1 MKKKRLSLLS
11 MLLIVSL
18 LVTGCVG
25 GSENTDTKAVAE
37 ELPIFENEGKAAT
50 DYDVIVVGSD
60 PEGISAAISAARSG
74 MKVLLLSKDSTPG
87 GLYTLG
93 ALNFIDIPETRDG
106 KTLVGGIYEEFFNKV
121 GGSGFDIVE
130 AANVFDDMLKSED
143 NITVRYNSKFVEP
156 VMDDDTITG
165 VVVDEDGQ
173 EITYS
178 APYVIDAT
186 QDGDVAAAA
195 GAPYTFAGEDIGER
209 DREMGVTLVF
219 RLSGVDWDKMTRYL
233 TVKRAIGEF
242 FNKST
247 SMGVSGNTAWGFSDE
262 GYGYEPE
269 DEAMRL
275 RGFNMARQDNGDI
288 LVNAL
293 LIFDVD
299 VLDEESRAEGI
310 ARAKAEL
317 ENIVPYLQKNC
328 KGFKNCELA
337 GTAEDLYV
345 RESRHIDC
353 EYNLTIDD
361 LLENRDQEDRIAVS
375 SYPVDVQPTKTQTY
389 GTVVGYP
396 DQYAI
401 GYKSLVPK
409 DVEGLLIVGRA
420 AGYTSLAAGSA
431 RIVPTGM
438 ACGEAAG
445 VAVAVAKSLDK
456 TPREMVDDSASMALI
471 QDLLKDQGAKLDH
484 TQTKEDVMSH
494 WAYPGVKVLRSLGVL
509 DGGYDND
516 YALDDDV
523 TMNRYQNMVNNAVK
537 KAGFELSEKIYVNEN
552 PPARQIIGTMARACV
567 EIEGGDKLE
576 NDNDVYLKALE
587 ERGIMT
593 DEIKKY
599 FSDMEAVP
607 KASAVTMLTARFYSY
622 LLTLDGA
629 QSLKAAECI
638 DLESEDNEVVAV
650 PDWVA
655 AHQDAQSDSSD
666 TAETAENTSSTED
679 AQTDSAA

>member
-1 MKKKRLSLLS
+1 MKKKFSALVA
-11 MLLIVSL
+11 MLLIVTMLFSGCSGGDTTTTAEPESL
-18 LVTGCVG
+18 PTF
-25 GSENTDTKAVAE
+25 T
-37 ELPIFENEGKAAT
+37 NEGTADS

-60 PEGISAAISAARSG
+60 PEGIAAALSAARNG
-74 MKVLLLSKDSTPG
+74 MKTLLLSKDSTPG

-93 ALNFIDIPETRDG
+93 ALNFIDVPETRDG
-106 KTLVGGIYEEFFNKV
+106 TLLVGGIYEEFVNAV
-121 GGSGFDIVE
+121 GGSGFDIVN
-130 AANVFDDMLKSED
+130 AANVFNDMLTAED
-143 NITVRYNSKFVEP
+143 NLTVRYGAKFQEP
-156 VMDDDTITG
+156 VMNGNTITG
-165 VVVDEDGQ
+165 VTVLEEGDMLV
-173 EITYS
+173 TYN
-178 APYVIDAT
+178 APYIIDAT

-195 GAPYTFAGEDIGER
+195 GAPYTYAGEDIGER

-219 RLSGVDWDKMTRYL
+219 RVSGVNWDSMCRYL
-233 TVKRAIGEF
+233 TIKRGIGEI

-262 GYGYEPE
+262 GYAYEPS

-275 RGFNMARQDNGDI
+275 RGFNMAKQDNGDV

-299 VLDEESRAEGI
+299 PLDEASREEGI

-317 ENIVPYLQKNC
+317 ENIIPYLQDEFW
-328 KGFKNCELA
+328 GFGDCELA

-345 RESRHIDC
+345 RESRHITC

-361 LLENRDQEDRIAVS
+361 VLENRDQDDRIAVT

-396 DQYAI
+396 DQYAV
-401 GYKSLVPK
+401 GYKSLVPQ
-409 DVEGLLIVGRA
+409 DVDGLLVVGRA

-445 VAVAVAKSLDK
+445 VVVAVAKAQSA
-456 TPREMVDDSASMALI
+456 TPRDLVDDDAAIAEI
-471 QDLLKDQGAKLDH
+471 QEKLTAQGAKLDH
-484 TQTKEDVMSH
+484 TQTHEEVMDH

-509 DGGYDND
+509 DGGYDNN
-516 YALDDDV
+516 YYLDDTI

-537 KAGFELSEKIYVNEN
+537 KAGFALSEKIYVNEEI
-552 PPARQIIGTMARACV
+552 PARQIIGTMARAV
-567 EIEGGDKLE
+567 IELEGADKLAD
-576 NDNDVYLKALE
+576 DNDVYMNALK

-593 DEIKKY
+593 DELAEY
-599 FSDMEAVP
+599 FTDMEAAP
-607 KASAVTMLTARFYSY
+607 NAGAVTLLTARFYSY

-629 QSLKAAECI
+629 QSLSAAECI
-638 DLESEDNEVVAV
+638 DLTSDDNTVVSV
-650 PDWVA
+650 PEWIA
-655 AHQDAQSDSSD
+655 A
-666 TAETAENTSSTED
+666 NNN
-679 AQTDSAA
+679 

>member
-1 MKKKRLSLLS
+1 MKKKFSALVA
-11 MLLIVSL
+11 MLLIVTMLFSGCSGGDTTTAEPESL
-18 LVTGCVG
+18 PTF
-25 GSENTDTKAVAE
+25 T
-37 ELPIFENEGKAAT
+37 NEGTADS

-60 PEGISAAISAARSG
+60 PEGIAAALSAARNG
-74 MKVLLLSKDSTPG
+74 MKTLLLSKDSTPG

-93 ALNFIDIPETRDG
+93 ALNFIDVPETRDG
-106 KTLVGGIYEEFFNKV
+106 TLLVGGIYEEFVNAV
-121 GGSGFDIVE
+121 GGSGFDIVN
-130 AANVFDDMLKSED
+130 AANVFNDMLTAED
-143 NITVRYNSKFVEP
+143 NLTVRYGAKFQEP
-156 VMDDDTITG
+156 VMNGNTITG
-165 VVVDEDGQ
+165 VTVLEEGDMLV
-173 EITYS
+173 TYN
-178 APYVIDAT
+178 APYIIDAT

-195 GAPYTFAGEDIGER
+195 GAPYTYAGEDIGER

-219 RLSGVDWDKMTRYL
+219 RVSGVNWDSMCRYL
-233 TVKRAIGEF
+233 TIKRGIGEI

-262 GYGYEPE
+262 GYAYEPS

-275 RGFNMARQDNGDI
+275 RGFNMAKQDNGDV

-299 VLDEESRAEGI
+299 PLDEASREEGI

-317 ENIVPYLQKNC
+317 ENIIPYLQDEFW
-328 KGFKNCELA
+328 GFGDCELA

-345 RESRHIDC
+345 RESRHITC

-361 LLENRDQEDRIAVS
+361 VLENRDQDDRIAVT

-396 DQYAI
+396 DQYAV
-401 GYKSLVPK
+401 GYKSLVPQ
-409 DVEGLLIVGRA
+409 DVDGLLVVGRA

-445 VAVAVAKSLDK
+445 VAVAVAKAQSA
-456 TPREMVDDSASMALI
+456 TPRDLVDDDAAIAEI
-471 QDLLKDQGAKLDH
+471 QEKLTVQGAKLDH
-484 TQTKEDVMSH
+484 TQTHEDVMDH

-509 DGGYDND
+509 DGGYDNN
-516 YALDDDV
+516 YYLDDTI

-537 KAGFELSEKIYVNEN
+537 KAGFELSEKIYVNEEI
-552 PPARQIIGTMARACV
+552 PARQIIGTMARAV
-567 EIEGGDKLE
+567 IELEGADKLA
-576 NDNDVYLKALE
+576 DDYDVYMNALK

-593 DEIKKY
+593 DELAEY
-599 FSDMEAVP
+599 FTDMEAAP
-607 KASAVTMLTARFYSY
+607 NAGAVTLLTARFYSY

-629 QSLKAAECI
+629 QSLSAAECI
-638 DLESEDNEVVAV
+638 DLTSDDNTIVSV
-650 PDWVA
+650 PEWIA
-655 AHQDAQSDSSD
+655 A
-666 TAETAENTSSTED
+666 NNN
-679 AQTDSAA
+679 

>member
-1 MKKKRLSLLS
+1 MKKKFSALVA
-11 MLLIVSL
+11 MLLIVTMLFSGCSGGDTTTAEPESL
-18 LVTGCVG
+18 PTF
-25 GSENTDTKAVAE
+25 T
-37 ELPIFENEGKAAT
+37 NEGTADS

-60 PEGISAAISAARSG
+60 PEGIAAALSAARNG
-74 MKVLLLSKDSTPG
+74 MKTLLLSKDSTPG

-93 ALNFIDIPETRDG
+93 ALNFIDVPETRDG
-106 KTLVGGIYEEFFNKV
+106 TLLVGGIYEEFVNAV
-121 GGSGFDIVE
+121 GGSGFDIVN
-130 AANVFDDMLKSED
+130 AANVFNDMLTAED
-143 NITVRYNSKFVEP
+143 NLTVRYGAKFQEP
-156 VMDDDTITG
+156 VMNGNTIIG
-165 VVVDEDGQ
+165 VTVLEEGDMLV
-173 EITYS
+173 TYN
-178 APYVIDAT
+178 APYIIDAT

-195 GAPYTFAGEDIGER
+195 GAPYTYAGEDIGER

-219 RLSGVDWDKMTRYL
+219 RVSGVNWDSMCRYL
-233 TVKRAIGEF
+233 TIKRGIGEI

-262 GYGYEPE
+262 GYAYEPS

-275 RGFNMARQDNGDI
+275 RGFNMAKQDNGDV

-299 VLDEESRAEGI
+299 PLDEASREEGI

-317 ENIVPYLQKNC
+317 ENIIPYLQDEFW
-328 KGFKNCELA
+328 GFGDCELA

-345 RESRHIDC
+345 RESRHITC

-361 LLENRDQEDRIAVS
+361 VLENRDQDDRIAVT

-396 DQYAI
+396 DQYAV
-401 GYKSLVPK
+401 GYKSLVPQ
-409 DVEGLLIVGRA
+409 DVDGLLVVGRA

-445 VAVAVAKSLDK
+445 VAVAVAKAQSA
-456 TPREMVDDSASMALI
+456 TPRDLVDDDAAIAEI
-471 QDLLKDQGAKLDH
+471 QEKLTAQGAKLDH
-484 TQTKEDVMSH
+484 TQTHEDVMDH

-509 DGGYDND
+509 DGGYDNN
-516 YALDDDV
+516 YYLDDTI

-537 KAGFELSEKIYVNEN
+537 KAGFALSEKIYVNEEI
-552 PPARQIIGTMARACV
+552 PARQIIGTMARAV
-567 EIEGGDKLE
+567 IELEGADKLAD
-576 NDNDVYLKALE
+576 DNDVYMNALK

-593 DEIKKY
+593 DELAEY
-599 FSDMEAVP
+599 FTDMEAAPNAGAVP
-607 KASAVTMLTARFYSY
+607 LLTARFYSY

-629 QSLKAAECI
+629 QSLSAAECI
-638 DLESEDNEVVAV
+638 DLTSDDNTVVSV
-650 PDWVA
+650 PEWIA
-655 AHQDAQSDSSD
+655 A
-666 TAETAENTSSTED
+666 NNN
-679 AQTDSAA
+679 

>member
-1 MKKKRLSLLS
+1 MKKKFSALVAT
-11 MLLIVSL
+11 LLIVTMLFSGCSGGDTTTTAEPESL
-18 LVTGCVG
+18 PTF
-25 GSENTDTKAVAE
+25 T
-37 ELPIFENEGKAAT
+37 NEGTADS

-60 PEGISAAISAARSG
+60 PEGIAAALSAARNG
-74 MKVLLLSKDSTPG
+74 MKTLLLSKDSTPG

-93 ALNFIDIPETRDG
+93 ALNFIDVPETRDG
-106 KTLVGGIYEEFFNKV
+106 TLLVGGIYEEFVNAV
-121 GGSGFDIVE
+121 GGSGFDIVN
-130 AANVFDDMLKSED
+130 AANVFNDMLTAED
-143 NITVRYNSKFVEP
+143 NLTVRYGAKFQEP
-156 VMDDDTITG
+156 VMNGNTITG
-165 VVVDEDGQ
+165 VTVLEEGDMLV
-173 EITYS
+173 TYN
-178 APYVIDAT
+178 APYIIDAT

-195 GAPYTFAGEDIGER
+195 GAPYTYAGEDIGER

-219 RLSGVDWDKMTRYL
+219 RVSGVNWDSMCRYL
-233 TVKRAIGEF
+233 TIKRGIGEI

-262 GYGYEPE
+262 GYAYEPS

-275 RGFNMARQDNGDI
+275 RGFNMAKQDNGDV

-299 VLDEESRAEGI
+299 PLDEASREEGI

-317 ENIVPYLQKNC
+317 ENIIPYLQDEFW
-328 KGFKNCELA
+328 GFGDCELA

-345 RESRHIDC
+345 RESRHITC

-361 LLENRDQEDRIAVS
+361 VLENRDQDDRIAVT

-396 DQYAI
+396 DQYAV
-401 GYKSLVPK
+401 GYKSLVPQ
-409 DVEGLLIVGRA
+409 DVDGLLVVGRA

-445 VAVAVAKSLDK
+445 VAVAVAKAQSA
-456 TPREMVDDSASMALI
+456 TPRDLVDDDAAIAEI
-471 QDLLKDQGAKLDH
+471 QEKLTAQGAKLDH
-484 TQTKEDVMSH
+484 TQTHEEVMDH

-509 DGGYDND
+509 DGGYDNN
-516 YALDDDV
+516 YYLDDTI

-537 KAGFELSEKIYVNEN
+537 KAGFALSEKIYVNEEI
-552 PPARQIIGTMARACV
+552 PARQIIGTMARAV
-567 EIEGGDKLE
+567 IELEGADKLAD
-576 NDNDVYLKALE
+576 DNDVYMNALK

-593 DEIKKY
+593 DELAEY
-599 FSDMEAVP
+599 FTDMEAAP
-607 KASAVTMLTARFYSY
+607 NAGAVTLLTARFYSY

-629 QSLKAAECI
+629 QSLSAAECI
-638 DLESEDNEVVAV
+638 DLTSDDNTVVSV
-650 PDWVA
+650 PEWIA
-655 AHQDAQSDSSD
+655 A
-666 TAETAENTSSTED
+666 NNN
-679 AQTDSAA
+679 

>member
-1 MKKKRLSLLS
+1 MKKKFSALVA
-11 MLLIVSL
+11 MLLIVTMLFSGCSGGDTTTTAEPESL
-18 LVTGCVG
+18 PTF
-25 GSENTDTKAVAE
+25 T
-37 ELPIFENEGKAAT
+37 NEGTADS

-60 PEGISAAISAARSG
+60 PEGIAAALSAARNG
-74 MKVLLLSKDSTPG
+74 MKTLLLSKDSTPG

-93 ALNFIDIPETRDG
+93 ALNFIDVPETRDG
-106 KTLVGGIYEEFFNKV
+106 TLLVGGIYEEFVNAV
-121 GGSGFDIVE
+121 GGSGFDIVN
-130 AANVFDDMLKSED
+130 AANVFNDMLTAED
-143 NITVRYNSKFVEP
+143 NLTVRYGAKFQEP
-156 VMDDDTITG
+156 VMNGNTITG
-165 VVVDEDGQ
+165 VTVLEEGDMLV
-173 EITYS
+173 TYN
-178 APYVIDAT
+178 APYIIDAT

-195 GAPYTFAGEDIGER
+195 GAPYTYAGEDIGER

-219 RLSGVDWDKMTRYL
+219 RVSGVNWDSMCRYL
-233 TVKRAIGEF
+233 TIKRGIGEI

-262 GYGYEPE
+262 GYAYEPS

-275 RGFNMARQDNGDI
+275 RGFNMAKQNNGDV

-299 VLDEESRAEGI
+299 PLDEASREEGI

-317 ENIVPYLQKNC
+317 ENIIPYLQDEFW
-328 KGFKNCELA
+328 GFGDCELA

-345 RESRHIDC
+345 RESRHITC

-361 LLENRDQEDRIAVS
+361 VLENRDQDDRIAVT

-396 DQYAI
+396 DQYAV
-401 GYKSLVPK
+401 GYKSLVPQ
-409 DVEGLLIVGRA
+409 DVDGLLVVGRA

-445 VAVAVAKSLDK
+445 VAVAVAKAQSA
-456 TPREMVDDSASMALI
+456 TPRDLVDDDAAIAEI
-471 QDLLKDQGAKLDH
+471 QEKLTAQGAKLDH
-484 TQTKEDVMSH
+484 TQTHEEVMDH

-509 DGGYDND
+509 NGGYDNN
-516 YALDDDV
+516 YYLDDTI

-537 KAGFELSEKIYVNEN
+537 KAGFALSEKIYVNEEI
-552 PPARQIIGTMARACV
+552 PARQIIGTMARAV
-567 EIEGGDKLE
+567 IELEGADKLAD
-576 NDNDVYLKALE
+576 DNDVYMNALK

-593 DEIKKY
+593 DELAEY
-599 FSDMEAVP
+599 FTDMEAAP
-607 KASAVTMLTARFYSY
+607 NAGAVTLLTARFYSY

-629 QSLKAAECI
+629 QSLSAAECI
-638 DLESEDNEVVAV
+638 DLTSDDNTVVSV
-650 PDWVA
+650 PEWIA
-655 AHQDAQSDSSD
+655 A
-666 TAETAENTSSTED
+666 NNN
-679 AQTDSAA
+679 

>member
-1 MKKKRLSLLS
+1 MKKKFSALVA
-11 MLLIVSL
+11 MLLIVTMLFSGCSGGDTTTAEPESL
-18 LVTGCVG
+18 PTF
-25 GSENTDTKAVAE
+25 T
-37 ELPIFENEGKAAT
+37 NEGTADS

-60 PEGISAAISAARSG
+60 PEGIAAALSAARNG
-74 MKVLLLSKDSTPG
+74 MKTLLLSKDSTPG

-93 ALNFIDIPETRDG
+93 ALNFIDVPETRDG
-106 KTLVGGIYEEFFNKV
+106 TLLVGGIYEEFVNAV
-121 GGSGFDIVE
+121 GGSGFDIVN
-130 AANVFDDMLKSED
+130 AANVFSDMLTAED
-143 NITVRYNSKFVEP
+143 NLTVRYGAKFQEP
-156 VMDDDTITG
+156 VMNGNTITG
-165 VVVDEDGQ
+165 VTVLEEGDMLV
-173 EITYS
+173 TYN
-178 APYVIDAT
+178 APYIIDAT

-195 GAPYTFAGEDIGER
+195 GAPYTYAGEDIGER

-219 RLSGVDWDKMTRYL
+219 RVSGVNWDSMCRYL
-233 TVKRAIGEF
+233 TIKRGIGEI

-262 GYGYEPE
+262 GYAYEPS

-275 RGFNMARQDNGDI
+275 RGFNMAKQDNGDV

-299 VLDEESRAEGI
+299 PLDEASREEGI

-317 ENIVPYLQKNC
+317 ENIIPYLQDEFW
-328 KGFKNCELA
+328 GFGDCELA

-345 RESRHIDC
+345 RESRHITC

-361 LLENRDQEDRIAVS
+361 VLENRDQDDRIAVT

-396 DQYAI
+396 DQYAV
-401 GYKSLVPK
+401 GYKSLVPQ
-409 DVEGLLIVGRA
+409 DVDGLLVVGRA

-445 VAVAVAKSLDK
+445 VAVAVAKAQSA
-456 TPREMVDDSASMALI
+456 TPRDLVDDDAAIAEI
-471 QDLLKDQGAKLDH
+471 QEKLTAQGAKLDH
-484 TQTKEDVMSH
+484 TQTHEEVMDH

-509 DGGYDND
+509 DGGYDNN
-516 YALDDDV
+516 YYLDDTI

-537 KAGFELSEKIYVNEN
+537 KAGFALSEKIYVNEEV
-552 PPARQIIGTMARACV
+552 PARQIIGTMARAV
-567 EIEGGDKLE
+567 IELEGADKLAD
-576 NDNDVYLKALE
+576 DNDVYMNALK

-593 DEIKKY
+593 DELAEY
-599 FSDMEAVP
+599 FTDMEAAP
-607 KASAVTMLTARFYSY
+607 NAGAVTLLTARFYSY

-629 QSLKAAECI
+629 QSLSAAECI
-638 DLESEDNEVVAV
+638 DLTSDDNTVVSV
-650 PDWVA
+650 PEWIA
-655 AHQDAQSDSSD
+655 A
-666 TAETAENTSSTED
+666 NNN
-679 AQTDSAA
+679 

>member
-1 MKKKRLSLLS
+1 MKKKFSALVA
-11 MLLIVSL
+11 MLLIVTMLFSGCSGGDTTTTAEPESL
-18 LVTGCVG
+18 PTF
-25 GSENTDTKAVAE
+25 T
-37 ELPIFENEGKAAT
+37 NEGTADS

-60 PEGISAAISAARSG
+60 PEGIAAALSAARNG
-74 MKVLLLSKDSTPG
+74 MKTLLLSKDSTPG

-93 ALNFIDIPETRDG
+93 ALNFIDVPETRDG
-106 KTLVGGIYEEFFNKV
+106 TLLVGGIYEEFVNAV
-121 GGSGFDIVE
+121 GGSGFDIVN
-130 AANVFDDMLKSED
+130 AANVFNDMLTAED
-143 NITVRYNSKFVEP
+143 NLTVRYGAKFQEP
-156 VMDDDTITG
+156 VMNGNTITG
-165 VVVDEDGQ
+165 VTVLEEGDMLV
-173 EITYS
+173 TYN
-178 APYVIDAT
+178 APYIIDAT

-195 GAPYTFAGEDIGER
+195 GAPYTYAGEDIGER

-219 RLSGVDWDKMTRYL
+219 RVSGVNWDSMCRYL
-233 TVKRAIGEF
+233 TIKRGIGEI

-262 GYGYEPE
+262 GYAYEPS

-275 RGFNMARQDNGDI
+275 RGFNMAKQDNGDV

-299 VLDEESRAEGI
+299 PLDEASREEGI

-317 ENIVPYLQKNC
+317 ENIIPYLQDEFW
-328 KGFKNCELA
+328 GFGDCELA

-345 RESRHIDC
+345 RESRHITC

-361 LLENRDQEDRIAVS
+361 VLENRDQDDRIAVT

-396 DQYAI
+396 DQYVV
-401 GYKSLVPK
+401 GYKSLVPQ
-409 DVEGLLIVGRA
+409 DVDGLLVVGRA

-445 VAVAVAKSLDK
+445 VAVAVAKAQSA
-456 TPREMVDDSASMALI
+456 TPRDLVDDDVAIAEI
-471 QDLLKDQGAKLDH
+471 QEKLTAQGAKLDH
-484 TQTKEDVMSH
+484 TQTHEEVMDH

-509 DGGYDND
+509 DGGYDNN
-516 YALDDDV
+516 YYLDDTI

-537 KAGFELSEKIYVNEN
+537 KAGFELSEKIYVNEEI
-552 PPARQIIGTMARACV
+552 PARQIIGTMARAV
-567 EIEGGDKLE
+567 IELEGADKLAD
-576 NDNDVYLKALE
+576 DNDVYMNALK

-593 DEIKKY
+593 DELAEY
-599 FSDMEAVP
+599 FTDMEAAP
-607 KASAVTMLTARFYSY
+607 NAGAVTLLTARFYSY

-629 QSLKAAECI
+629 QSLSAAECI
-638 DLESEDNEVVAV
+638 DLTSDDNTVVSV
-650 PDWVA
+650 PEWIA
-655 AHQDAQSDSSD
+655 A
-666 TAETAENTSSTED
+666 NNN
-679 AQTDSAA
+679 

>member
-1 MKKKRLSLLS
+1 MKKKFSALVA
-11 MLLIVSL
+11 MLLIVTMLFSGCSGGDTTTAEPESL
-18 LVTGCVG
+18 PTF
-25 GSENTDTKAVAE
+25 T
-37 ELPIFENEGKAAT
+37 NEGTADS

-60 PEGISAAISAARSG
+60 PEGIAAALSAARNG
-74 MKVLLLSKDSTPG
+74 MKTLLLSKDSTPG

-93 ALNFIDIPETRDG
+93 ALNFIDVPETRDG
-106 KTLVGGIYEEFFNKV
+106 TLLVGGIYEKFVNAV
-121 GGSGFDIVE
+121 GGSGFDIVN
-130 AANVFDDMLKSED
+130 AANVFNDMLTAED
-143 NITVRYNSKFVEP
+143 NLTVRYGAKFQEP
-156 VMDDDTITG
+156 VMNGNTITG
-165 VVVDEDGQ
+165 VTVLEEGDMLV
-173 EITYS
+173 TYN
-178 APYVIDAT
+178 APYIIDAT

-195 GAPYTFAGEDIGER
+195 GAPYTYAGEDIGER

-219 RLSGVDWDKMTRYL
+219 RVSGVNWDSMCRYL
-233 TVKRAIGEF
+233 TIKRGIGEI

-262 GYGYEPE
+262 GYAYEPS

-275 RGFNMARQDNGDI
+275 RGFNMAKQDNGDV

-299 VLDEESRAEGI
+299 PLDEASREEGI

-317 ENIVPYLQKNC
+317 ENIIPYLQDEFW
-328 KGFKNCELA
+328 GFGDCELA

-345 RESRHIDC
+345 RESRHITC

-361 LLENRDQEDRIAVS
+361 VLENRDQDDRIAVT

-396 DQYAI
+396 DQYAV
-401 GYKSLVPK
+401 GYKSLVPQ
-409 DVEGLLIVGRA
+409 DVDGLLVVGRA

-445 VAVAVAKSLDK
+445 VAVAVAKAQSA
-456 TPREMVDDSASMALI
+456 TPRDLVDDDAAIAEI
-471 QDLLKDQGAKLDH
+471 QEKLTAQGAKLDH
-484 TQTKEDVMSH
+484 TQTHEEVMDH

-509 DGGYDND
+509 DGGYDNN
-516 YALDDDV
+516 YYLDDTI

-537 KAGFELSEKIYVNEN
+537 KAGFALSEKIYVNEEI
-552 PPARQIIGTMARACV
+552 PARQIIGTMARAV
-567 EIEGGDKLE
+567 IELEGADKLAD
-576 NDNDVYLKALE
+576 DNDVYMDALK

-593 DEIKKY
+593 DELAEY
-599 FSDMEAVP
+599 FTDMEAAP
-607 KASAVTMLTARFYSY
+607 NAGAVTLLTARFYSY

-629 QSLKAAECI
+629 QSLSAAECI
-638 DLESEDNEVVAV
+638 DLTSDDNTVVSV
-650 PDWVA
+650 PEWIA
-655 AHQDAQSDSSD
+655 A
-666 TAETAENTSSTED
+666 NNN
-679 AQTDSAA
+679 

>member
-1 MKKKRLSLLS
+1 MKKKFSALVA
-11 MLLIVSL
+11 MLLIVTMLFSGCSGGDTTTTAEPESL
-18 LVTGCVG
+18 PTF
-25 GSENTDTKAVAE
+25 T
-37 ELPIFENEGKAAT
+37 NEGTADS

-60 PEGISAAISAARSG
+60 PEGIAAALSAARNG
-74 MKVLLLSKDSTPG
+74 MKTLLLSKDSTPG

-93 ALNFIDIPETRDG
+93 ALNFIDVPETRDG
-106 KTLVGGIYEEFFNKV
+106 TLLVGGIYEEFVNAV
-121 GGSGFDIVE
+121 GGSGFDIVN
-130 AANVFDDMLKSED
+130 AANVFNDMLTAED
-143 NITVRYNSKFVEP
+143 NLTVRYGAKFQEP
-156 VMDDDTITG
+156 VMNGNTITG
-165 VVVDEDGQ
+165 VTVLEEGDMLV
-173 EITYS
+173 TYN
-178 APYVIDAT
+178 APYIIDAT

-195 GAPYTFAGEDIGER
+195 GAPYTYAGEDIGER

-219 RLSGVDWDKMTRYL
+219 RVSGVNWDSMCRYL
-233 TVKRAIGEF
+233 TIKRGIGEI

-262 GYGYEPE
+262 GYAYEPS

-275 RGFNMARQDNGDI
+275 RGFNMAKQDNGDV

-299 VLDEESRAEGI
+299 PLDEASREEGI

-317 ENIVPYLQKNC
+317 ENIIPYLQDEFW
-328 KGFKNCELA
+328 GFGDCELA

-345 RESRHIDC
+345 RESRHITC

-361 LLENRDQEDRIAVS
+361 VLENRDQDDRIAVT

-396 DQYAI
+396 DQYAV
-401 GYKSLVPK
+401 GYKSLVPQ
-409 DVEGLLIVGRA
+409 DVDGLLVVGRA

-445 VAVAVAKSLDK
+445 VAVAVAKAQSA
-456 TPREMVDDSASMALI
+456 TPRDLVDDDAAIAEI
-471 QDLLKDQGAKLDH
+471 QEKLTAQGAKLGH
-484 TQTKEDVMSH
+484 TQTHEDVMDH

-509 DGGYDND
+509 DGGYDNN
-516 YALDDDV
+516 YYLDDTI

-537 KAGFELSEKIYVNEN
+537 KAGFALSEKIYVNEEI
-552 PPARQIIGTMARACV
+552 PARQIIGTMARAV
-567 EIEGGDKLE
+567 IELEGADKLAD
-576 NDNDVYLKALE
+576 DNDVYMNALK

-593 DEIKKY
+593 DELAEY
-599 FSDMEAVP
+599 FTDMEAAP
-607 KASAVTMLTARFYSY
+607 NAGAVTLLTARFYSY

-629 QSLKAAECI
+629 QSLSAAECI
-638 DLESEDNEVVAV
+638 DLTSDDNTVVSV
-650 PDWVA
+650 PEWIA
-655 AHQDAQSDSSD
+655 A
-666 TAETAENTSSTED
+666 NNN
-679 AQTDSAA
+679 

>member
-1 MKKKRLSLLS
+1 MKKKFSALVA
-11 MLLIVSL
+11 MLLIVTMLFSGCSGGDTTTTAEPESL
-18 LVTGCVG
+18 PTF
-25 GSENTDTKAVAE
+25 T
-37 ELPIFENEGKAAT
+37 NEGTADS

-60 PEGISAAISAARSG
+60 PEGIAAALSAARNG
-74 MKVLLLSKDSTPG
+74 MKTLLLSKDSTPG

-93 ALNFIDIPETRDG
+93 ALNFIDVPETRDG
-106 KTLVGGIYEEFFNKV
+106 TLLVGGIYEEFVNAV
-121 GGSGFDIVE
+121 GGSGFDIVN
-130 AANVFDDMLKSED
+130 AANVFNDMLTAED
-143 NITVRYNSKFVEP
+143 NLTVRYGAKFQEP
-156 VMDDDTITG
+156 VMNGNTITG
-165 VVVDEDGQ
+165 VTVLEEGDMLV
-173 EITYS
+173 TYN
-178 APYVIDAT
+178 APYIIDAT

-195 GAPYTFAGEDIGER
+195 GAPYTYAGEDIGER

-219 RLSGVDWDKMTRYL
+219 RVSGVNWDSMCRYL
-233 TVKRAIGEF
+233 TIKRGIGEI

-262 GYGYEPE
+262 GYAYEPS

-275 RGFNMARQDNGDI
+275 RGFNMAKQDNGDV

-299 VLDEESRAEGI
+299 PLDEASREEGI

-317 ENIVPYLQKNC
+317 ENIIPYLQDEFW
-328 KGFKNCELA
+328 GFGDCELA

-345 RESRHIDC
+345 RESRHITC

-361 LLENRDQEDRIAVS
+361 VLENRDQDDRIAVT

-396 DQYAI
+396 DQYAV
-401 GYKSLVPK
+401 GYKSLVPQ
-409 DVEGLLIVGRA
+409 DVDGLLVVGRA

-445 VAVAVAKSLDK
+445 VAVAVAKAQSA
-456 TPREMVDDSASMALI
+456 TPRDLVDDDAAIAEI
-471 QDLLKDQGAKLDH
+471 QEKLTAQGAKLDH
-484 TQTKEDVMSH
+484 TQTHEEVMDH

-509 DGGYDND
+509 DGGYDNN
-516 YALDDDV
+516 YYLDDTI

-537 KAGFELSEKIYVNEN
+537 KAGFELSEKIYVNEEI
-552 PPARQIIGTMARACV
+552 PARQIIGTMARAV
-567 EIEGGDKLE
+567 IELEGADKLAD
-576 NDNDVYLKALE
+576 DNDVYMNALK

-593 DEIKKY
+593 DELAEY
-599 FSDMEAVP
+599 FTDMEAAP
-607 KASAVTMLTARFYSY
+607 NAGAVTLLTARFYSY

-629 QSLKAAECI
+629 QSLSAAECI
-638 DLESEDNEVVAV
+638 DLASDDNTVVSV
-650 PDWVA
+650 PEWIA
-655 AHQDAQSDSSD
+655 A
-666 TAETAENTSSTED
+666 NNN
-679 AQTDSAA
+679 

>member
-1 MKKKRLSLLS
+1 MKKKFSALVA
-11 MLLIVSL
+11 MLLIVTMLFSGCSGGDTTTAEPESL
-18 LVTGCVG
+18 PTF
-25 GSENTDTKAVAE
+25 T
-37 ELPIFENEGKAAT
+37 NEGTADS

-60 PEGISAAISAARSG
+60 PEGIAAALSAARNG
-74 MKVLLLSKDSTPG
+74 MKTLLLSKDSTPG

-93 ALNFIDIPETRDG
+93 ALNFIDVPETRDG
-106 KTLVGGIYEEFFNKV
+106 TLLVGGIYEEFVNAV
-121 GGSGFDIVE
+121 GGSGFDIVN
-130 AANVFDDMLKSED
+130 AANVFNDMLTAED
-143 NITVRYNSKFVEP
+143 NLTVRYGAKFQEP
-156 VMDDDTITG
+156 VMNGNTITG
-165 VVVDEDGQ
+165 VTVLEEGDMLV
-173 EITYS
+173 TYN
-178 APYVIDAT
+178 APYIIDAT

-195 GAPYTFAGEDIGER
+195 GAPYTYAGEDIGER

-219 RLSGVDWDKMTRYL
+219 RVSGVNWDSMCRYL
-233 TVKRAIGEF
+233 TIKRGIGEI

-262 GYGYEPE
+262 GYAYEPS

-275 RGFNMARQDNGDI
+275 RGFNMAKQDNGDV

-299 VLDEESRAEGI
+299 PLDEASREEGI

-317 ENIVPYLQKNC
+317 ENIIPYLQDEFW
-328 KGFKNCELA
+328 GFGDCELA

-345 RESRHIDC
+345 RESRHITC

-361 LLENRDQEDRIAVS
+361 VLENRDQDDRIAVT

-396 DQYAI
+396 DQYAV
-401 GYKSLVPK
+401 GYKSLVPQ
-409 DVEGLLIVGRA
+409 DVDGLLVVGRA

-445 VAVAVAKSLDK
+445 VAVAVAKAQSA
-456 TPREMVDDSASMALI
+456 TPRDLVDDDVAIAEI
-471 QDLLKDQGAKLDH
+471 QEKLTAQGAKLDH
-484 TQTKEDVMSH
+484 TQTHEEVMDH

-509 DGGYDND
+509 DGGYDNN
-516 YALDDDV
+516 YYLDDTI

-537 KAGFELSEKIYVNEN
+537 KAGFALSEKIYVNEEV
-552 PPARQIIGTMARACV
+552 PARQIIGTMARAV
-567 EIEGGDKLE
+567 IELEGADKLAD
-576 NDNDVYLKALE
+576 DNDVYMNALK

-593 DEIKKY
+593 DELAEY
-599 FSDMEAVP
+599 FTDMEAAP
-607 KASAVTMLTARFYSY
+607 NAGAVTLVTARFYSY

-629 QSLKAAECI
+629 QSLSAAECI
-638 DLESEDNEVVAV
+638 DLTSDDNTVVSV
-650 PDWVA
+650 PEWIA
-655 AHQDAQSDSSD
+655 A
-666 TAETAENTSSTED
+666 NNN
-679 AQTDSAA
+679 

>member
-1 MKKKRLSLLS
+1 MKKKFSALVA
-11 MLLIVSL
+11 MLLIVTMLFSGCSGGDTTTAEPESL
-18 LVTGCVG
+18 PTF
-25 GSENTDTKAVAE
+25 T
-37 ELPIFENEGKAAT
+37 NEGTADS

-60 PEGISAAISAARSG
+60 PEGIAAALSAARNG
-74 MKVLLLSKDSTPG
+74 MKTLLLSKDSTPG

-93 ALNFIDIPETRDG
+93 ALNFIDVPETRDG
-106 KTLVGGIYEEFFNKV
+106 TLLVGGIYEEFVNAV
-121 GGSGFDIVE
+121 GGSGFDIVN
-130 AANVFDDMLKSED
+130 AANVFNDMLTAED
-143 NITVRYNSKFVEP
+143 NLTVRYGAKFQEP
-156 VMDDDTITG
+156 VMNGNTITG
-165 VVVDEDGQ
+165 VTVLEEGDMLV
-173 EITYS
+173 TYN
-178 APYVIDAT
+178 APYIIDAT

-195 GAPYTFAGEDIGER
+195 GAPYTYAGEDIGER

-219 RLSGVDWDKMTRYL
+219 RVSGVNWDSMCRYL
-233 TVKRAIGEF
+233 TIKRGIGEI

-262 GYGYEPE
+262 GYAYEPS

-275 RGFNMARQDNGDI
+275 RGFNMAKQDNGDV

-299 VLDEESRAEGI
+299 PLDEASREEGI

-317 ENIVPYLQKNC
+317 ENIIPYLQDEFW
-328 KGFKNCELA
+328 GFGDCELA

-345 RESRHIDC
+345 RESRHITC

-361 LLENRDQEDRIAVS
+361 VLENRDQDDRIAVT

-396 DQYAI
+396 DQYAV
-401 GYKSLVPK
+401 GYKSLVPQ
-409 DVEGLLIVGRA
+409 DVDGLLVVGRA

-445 VAVAVAKSLDK
+445 VAVAVAKAQSA
-456 TPREMVDDSASMALI
+456 TPRDLGDDDAAIAEI
-471 QDLLKDQGAKLDH
+471 QEKLTAQGAKLDH
-484 TQTKEDVMSH
+484 TQTHEEVMDH

-509 DGGYDND
+509 DGGYDNN
-516 YALDDDV
+516 YYLDDTI

-537 KAGFELSEKIYVNEN
+537 KAGFALSEKIYVNEEI
-552 PPARQIIGTMARACV
+552 PARQIIGTMARAV
-567 EIEGGDKLE
+567 IELEGADKLAD
-576 NDNDVYLKALE
+576 DNDVYMNALK

-593 DEIKKY
+593 DELAEY
-599 FSDMEAVP
+599 FTDMEAAP
-607 KASAVTMLTARFYSY
+607 NAGAVTLLTARFYSY

-629 QSLKAAECI
+629 QSLSAAECI
-638 DLESEDNEVVAV
+638 DLTSDDNTVVSV
-650 PDWVA
+650 PEWIA
-655 AHQDAQSDSSD
+655 A
-666 TAETAENTSSTED
+666 NNN
-679 AQTDSAA
+679 

>member
-1 MKKKRLSLLS
+1 MKKKFSALVA
-11 MLLIVSL
+11 MLLIVTMLFSGCSGGDTTTAEPESL
-18 LVTGCVG
+18 PTF
-25 GSENTDTKAVAE
+25 T
-37 ELPIFENEGKAAT
+37 NEGTADS

-60 PEGISAAISAARSG
+60 PEGIAAALSAARNG
-74 MKVLLLSKDSTPG
+74 MKTLLLSKDSTPG

-93 ALNFIDIPETRDG
+93 ALNFIDVPETRDS
-106 KTLVGGIYEEFFNKV
+106 TLLVGGIYEEFVNAV
-121 GGSGFDIVE
+121 GGSGFDIVN
-130 AANVFDDMLKSED
+130 AANVFNDMLTAED
-143 NITVRYNSKFVEP
+143 NLTVRYGAKFQEP
-156 VMDDDTITG
+156 VMNGNTITG
-165 VVVDEDGQ
+165 VTVLEEGDMLV
-173 EITYS
+173 TYN
-178 APYVIDAT
+178 APYIIDAT

-195 GAPYTFAGEDIGER
+195 GAPYTYAGEDIGER

-219 RLSGVDWDKMTRYL
+219 RVSGVNWDSMCRYL
-233 TVKRAIGEF
+233 TIKRGIGEI

-262 GYGYEPE
+262 GYAYEPS

-275 RGFNMARQDNGDI
+275 RGFNMAKQDNGDV

-299 VLDEESRAEGI
+299 PLDEASREEGI

-317 ENIVPYLQKNC
+317 ENIIPYLQDEFW
-328 KGFKNCELA
+328 GFGDCELA

-345 RESRHIDC
+345 RESRHITC

-361 LLENRDQEDRIAVS
+361 VLENRDQDDRIAVT

-396 DQYAI
+396 DQYAV
-401 GYKSLVPK
+401 GYKSLVPQ
-409 DVEGLLIVGRA
+409 DVDGLLVVGRA

-445 VAVAVAKSLDK
+445 VAVAVAKAQSA
-456 TPREMVDDSASMALI
+456 TPRDLVDDDVAIAEI
-471 QDLLKDQGAKLDH
+471 QEKLTAQGAKLDH
-484 TQTKEDVMSH
+484 TQTHEEVMDH

-509 DGGYDND
+509 DGGYDNN
-516 YALDDDV
+516 YYLDDTI

-537 KAGFELSEKIYVNEN
+537 KAGFALSEKIYVNEEV
-552 PPARQIIGTMARACV
+552 PARQIIGTMARAV
-567 EIEGGDKLE
+567 IELEGADKLAD
-576 NDNDVYLKALE
+576 DNDVYMNALK

-593 DEIKKY
+593 DELAEY
-599 FSDMEAVP
+599 FTDMEAAP
-607 KASAVTMLTARFYSY
+607 NAGAVTLLTARFYSY

-629 QSLKAAECI
+629 QSLSAAECI
-638 DLESEDNEVVAV
+638 DLTSDDNTVVSV
-650 PDWVA
+650 PEWIA
-655 AHQDAQSDSSD
+655 A
-666 TAETAENTSSTED
+666 NNN
-679 AQTDSAA
+679 

>member
-1 MKKKRLSLLS
+1 MKKKFSALVA
-11 MLLIVSL
+11 MLLIVTMLFSGCSGGDTTTTAEPESL
-18 LVTGCVG
+18 PTF
-25 GSENTDTKAVAE
+25 T
-37 ELPIFENEGKAAT
+37 NEGTADS

-60 PEGISAAISAARSG
+60 PEGIAAALSAARNG
-74 MKVLLLSKDSTPG
+74 MKTLLLSKDSTPG

-93 ALNFIDIPETRDG
+93 ALNFIDVPETRDG
-106 KTLVGGIYEEFFNKV
+106 TLLVGGIYEEFVNAV
-121 GGSGFDIVE
+121 GGSGFDIVN
-130 AANVFDDMLKSED
+130 AANVFNDMLTAED
-143 NITVRYNSKFVEP
+143 NLTVRYGAKFQEP
-156 VMDDDTITG
+156 VMNGNTITG
-165 VVVDEDGQ
+165 VTVLEEGDMLV
-173 EITYS
+173 TYN
-178 APYVIDAT
+178 APYIIDAT

-195 GAPYTFAGEDIGER
+195 GAPYTYAGEDIGER

-219 RLSGVDWDKMTRYL
+219 RVSGVNWDSMCRYL
-233 TVKRAIGEF
+233 TIKRGIGEI

-262 GYGYEPE
+262 GYAYEPS

-275 RGFNMARQDNGDI
+275 RGFNMAKQDNGDV

-299 VLDEESRAEGI
+299 PLDEASREEGI

-317 ENIVPYLQKNC
+317 ENIIPYLQDEFW
-328 KGFKNCELA
+328 GFGDCELA

-345 RESRHIDC
+345 RESRHITC

-361 LLENRDQEDRIAVS
+361 VLENRDQDDRIAVT

-396 DQYAI
+396 DQYAV
-401 GYKSLVPK
+401 GYKSLVPQ
-409 DVEGLLIVGRA
+409 DVDGLLVVGRA

-445 VAVAVAKSLDK
+445 VAVAVAKAQSA
-456 TPREMVDDSASMALI
+456 TPRDLVDDDAAIAEI
-471 QDLLKDQGAKLDH
+471 QEKLTAQGAKLDH
-484 TQTKEDVMSH
+484 TQTHEEVMDH

-509 DGGYDND
+509 DGGYDNN
-516 YALDDDV
+516 YYLDDTI

-537 KAGFELSEKIYVNEN
+537 KAGFELSEKIYVNEEV
-552 PPARQIIGTMARACV
+552 PARQIIGTMARAV
-567 EIEGGDKLE
+567 IELEGADKLAD
-576 NDNDVYLKALE
+576 DNDVYMNALK

-593 DEIKKY
+593 DEIAEY
-599 FSDMEAVP
+599 FTDMEAAP
-607 KASAVTMLTARFYSY
+607 NAGAVTLLTARFYSY

-629 QSLKAAECI
+629 QSLSAAECI
-638 DLESEDNEVVAV
+638 DLTSDDNTVVSV
-650 PDWVA
+650 PEWIA
-655 AHQDAQSDSSD
+655 A
-666 TAETAENTSSTED
+666 NNN
-679 AQTDSAA
+679 

>member
-1 MKKKRLSLLS
+1 MKKKFSALVA
-11 MLLIVSL
+11 MLLIVTMLFSGCSGGDTTTAEPESL
-18 LVTGCVG
+18 PTF
-25 GSENTDTKAVAE
+25 T
-37 ELPIFENEGKAAT
+37 NEGTADS

-60 PEGISAAISAARSG
+60 PEGIAAALSAARNG
-74 MKVLLLSKDSTPG
+74 MKTLLLSKDSTPG

-93 ALNFIDIPETRDG
+93 ALNFIDVPETRDG
-106 KTLVGGIYEEFFNKV
+106 TLLVGGIYEEFVNAV
-121 GGSGFDIVE
+121 GGSGFDIVN
-130 AANVFDDMLKSED
+130 AANVFNDMLTAED
-143 NITVRYNSKFVEP
+143 NLTVRYGAKFQEP
-156 VMDDDTITG
+156 VMNGNTITG
-165 VVVDEDGQ
+165 VTVLEEGDMLV
-173 EITYS
+173 TYN
-178 APYVIDAT
+178 APYIIDST

-195 GAPYTFAGEDIGER
+195 GAPYTYAGEDIGER

-219 RLSGVDWDKMTRYL
+219 RVSGVNWDSMCRYL
-233 TVKRAIGEF
+233 TIKRGIGEI

-262 GYGYEPE
+262 GYAYEPS

-275 RGFNMARQDNGDI
+275 RGFNMAKQDNGDV

-299 VLDEESRAEGI
+299 PLDETSREEGI

-317 ENIVPYLQKNC
+317 ENIIPYLQDEFW
-328 KGFKNCELA
+328 GFGDCELA

-345 RESRHIDC
+345 RESRHITC

-361 LLENRDQEDRIAVS
+361 VLENRDQDDRIAVT

-396 DQYAI
+396 DQYAV
-401 GYKSLVPK
+401 GYKSLVPQ
-409 DVEGLLIVGRA
+409 DVDGLLVVGRA

-445 VAVAVAKSLDK
+445 VAVAVAKAQSA
-456 TPREMVDDSASMALI
+456 TPRDLVDDDAAIAEI
-471 QDLLKDQGAKLDH
+471 QEKLTAQGAKLDH
-484 TQTKEDVMSH
+484 TQTHEDVMDH

-509 DGGYDND
+509 DGGYDNN
-516 YALDDDV
+516 YYLDDTI

-537 KAGFELSEKIYVNEN
+537 KAGFALSEKIYVNEEI
-552 PPARQIIGTMARACV
+552 PARQIIGTMARAV
-567 EIEGGDKLE
+567 IELEGADKLAD
-576 NDNDVYLKALE
+576 DNDVYMNALK

-593 DEIKKY
+593 DELAEY
-599 FSDMEAVP
+599 FTDMEAAP
-607 KASAVTMLTARFYSY
+607 NAGAVTLLTARFYSY

-629 QSLKAAECI
+629 QSLSAAECI
-638 DLESEDNEVVAV
+638 DLTSDDNTVVSV
-650 PDWVA
+650 PEWIA
-655 AHQDAQSDSSD
+655 A
-666 TAETAENTSSTED
+666 NNN
-679 AQTDSAA
+679 

>member
-1 MKKKRLSLLS
+1 MKKKFSALVA
-11 MLLIVSL
+11 MLLIVTMLFSGCSGGDTTTTAEPESL
-18 LVTGCVG
+18 PTF
-25 GSENTDTKAVAE
+25 T
-37 ELPIFENEGKAAT
+37 NEGTADS

-60 PEGISAAISAARSG
+60 PEGIAAALSAARNG
-74 MKVLLLSKDSTPG
+74 MKTLLLSKDSTPG

-93 ALNFIDIPETRDG
+93 ALNFIDVPETRDG
-106 KTLVGGIYEEFFNKV
+106 TLLVGGIYEEFVNAV
-121 GGSGFDIVE
+121 GGSGFDIVN
-130 AANVFDDMLKSED
+130 AANVFNDMLTAED
-143 NITVRYNSKFVEP
+143 NLTVRYGAKFQEP
-156 VMDDDTITG
+156 VMNGNTITG
-165 VVVDEDGQ
+165 VTVLEEGDMLV
-173 EITYS
+173 TYN
-178 APYVIDAT
+178 APYIIDST

-195 GAPYTFAGEDIGER
+195 GAPYTYAGEDIGER

-219 RLSGVDWDKMTRYL
+219 RVSGVNWDSMCRYL
-233 TVKRAIGEF
+233 TIKRGIGEI

-262 GYGYEPE
+262 GYAYEPS

-275 RGFNMARQDNGDI
+275 RGFNMAKQDNGDV

-299 VLDEESRAEGI
+299 PLDEASREEGI

-317 ENIVPYLQKNC
+317 ENIIPYLQDEFW
-328 KGFKNCELA
+328 GFGDCELA

-345 RESRHIDC
+345 RESRHITC

-361 LLENRDQEDRIAVS
+361 VLENRDQDDRIAVT

-396 DQYAI
+396 DQYAV
-401 GYKSLVPK
+401 GYKSLVPQ
-409 DVEGLLIVGRA
+409 DVDGLLVVGRA

-445 VAVAVAKSLDK
+445 VAVAVAEAQSA
-456 TPREMVDDSASMALI
+456 TPRDLVDDDAAIAEI
-471 QDLLKDQGAKLDH
+471 QEKLTAQGAKLDH
-484 TQTKEDVMSH
+484 TQTHEEVMDH

-509 DGGYDND
+509 DGGYDNN
-516 YALDDDV
+516 YYLDDTI

-537 KAGFELSEKIYVNEN
+537 KAGFELSDKIYVNEEV
-552 PPARQIIGTMARACV
+552 PARQIIGTMARAV
-567 EIEGGDKLE
+567 IELEGADKLAD
-576 NDNDVYLKALE
+576 DNDVYMNALK

-593 DEIKKY
+593 DELAEY
-599 FSDMEAVP
+599 FTDMEAAP
-607 KASAVTMLTARFYSY
+607 NAGAVTLLTARFYSY

-629 QSLKAAECI
+629 QSLSAAECI
-638 DLESEDNEVVAV
+638 DLTSDDNTVVSV
-650 PDWVA
+650 PEWIA
-655 AHQDAQSDSSD
+655 A
-666 TAETAENTSSTED
+666 NNN
-679 AQTDSAA
+679 

>member
-1 MKKKRLSLLS
+1 MKKKFSALVA
-11 MLLIVSL
+11 MLLIVTMLFSGCSGGDTTTAEPESL
-18 LVTGCVG
+18 PTF
-25 GSENTDTKAVAE
+25 T
-37 ELPIFENEGKAAT
+37 NEGTADS

-60 PEGISAAISAARSG
+60 PEGIAAALSAARNG
-74 MKVLLLSKDSTPG
+74 MKTLLLSKDSTPG

-93 ALNFIDIPETRDG
+93 ALNFIDVPETRDG
-106 KTLVGGIYEEFFNKV
+106 TLLVGGIYEEFVNAV
-121 GGSGFDIVE
+121 GGSGFDIVN
-130 AANVFDDMLKSED
+130 AANVFNDMLTAED
-143 NITVRYNSKFVEP
+143 NLTVRYGAKFQEP
-156 VMDDDTITG
+156 VMNGNTITG
-165 VVVDEDGQ
+165 VTVLEEGDMLV
-173 EITYS
+173 TYN
-178 APYVIDAT
+178 APYIIDAT

-195 GAPYTFAGEDIGER
+195 GAPYTYAGEDIGER

-219 RLSGVDWDKMTRYL
+219 RVSGVNWDSMCRYL
-233 TVKRAIGEF
+233 TIKRGIGEI

-262 GYGYEPE
+262 GYAYEPS

-275 RGFNMARQDNGDI
+275 RGFNMAKQDNGDV

-299 VLDEESRAEGI
+299 PLDEASREEGI

-317 ENIVPYLQKNC
+317 ENIILYLQDEFW
-328 KGFKNCELA
+328 GFGDCELA

-345 RESRHIDC
+345 RESRHITC

-361 LLENRDQEDRIAVS
+361 VLENRDQDDRIAVT

-396 DQYAI
+396 DQYAV
-401 GYKSLVPK
+401 GYKSLVPQ
-409 DVEGLLIVGRA
+409 DVDGLLVVGRA

-445 VAVAVAKSLDK
+445 VAVAVAKAQSA
-456 TPREMVDDSASMALI
+456 TPRDLVDDDAAIAEI
-471 QDLLKDQGAKLDH
+471 QEKLTAQGAKLDH
-484 TQTKEDVMSH
+484 TQTHEEVMDH

-509 DGGYDND
+509 DGGYDNN
-516 YALDDDV
+516 YYLDDTI

-537 KAGFELSEKIYVNEN
+537 KAGFALSEKIYVNEEI
-552 PPARQIIGTMARACV
+552 PARQIIGTMARAV
-567 EIEGGDKLE
+567 IELEGADKLAD
-576 NDNDVYLKALE
+576 DNDVYMNALK

-593 DEIKKY
+593 DELAEY
-599 FSDMEAVP
+599 FTDMEAAP
-607 KASAVTMLTARFYSY
+607 NAGAVTLLTARFYSY

-629 QSLKAAECI
+629 QSLSAAECI
-638 DLESEDNEVVAV
+638 DLTSDDNTVVSV
-650 PDWVA
+650 PEWIA
-655 AHQDAQSDSSD
+655 A
-666 TAETAENTSSTED
+666 NNN
-679 AQTDSAA
+679 

>member
-1 MKKKRLSLLS
+1 MKKKFSALVA
-11 MLLIVSL
+11 MLLIVTMLFSGCSGGDTTTTAEPESL
-18 LVTGCVG
+18 PTF
-25 GSENTDTKAVAE
+25 T
-37 ELPIFENEGKAAT
+37 NEGTADS

-60 PEGISAAISAARSG
+60 PEGIAAALSAARNG
-74 MKVLLLSKDSTPG
+74 MKTLLLSKDSTPG

-93 ALNFIDIPETRDG
+93 ALNFIDVPETRDG
-106 KTLVGGIYEEFFNKV
+106 TLLVGGIYEEFVNAV
-121 GGSGFDIVE
+121 GGSGFDIVN
-130 AANVFDDMLKSED
+130 AANVFNEMLTAED
-143 NITVRYNSKFVEP
+143 NLTVRYGAKFQEP
-156 VMDDDTITG
+156 VMNGNTITG
-165 VVVDEDGQ
+165 VTVLEEGDMLV
-173 EITYS
+173 TYN
-178 APYVIDAT
+178 APYIIDAT

-195 GAPYTFAGEDIGER
+195 GAPYTYAGEDIGER

-219 RLSGVDWDKMTRYL
+219 RVSGVNWDSMCRYL
-233 TVKRAIGEF
+233 TIKRGIGEI

-262 GYGYEPE
+262 GYAYEPS

-275 RGFNMARQDNGDI
+275 RGFNMAKQDNGDV

-299 VLDEESRAEGI
+299 PLDEASREEGI

-317 ENIVPYLQKNC
+317 ENIIPYLQDEFW
-328 KGFKNCELA
+328 GFGDCELA

-345 RESRHIDC
+345 RESRHITC

-361 LLENRDQEDRIAVS
+361 VLENRDQDDRIAVT

-396 DQYAI
+396 DQYAV
-401 GYKSLVPK
+401 GYKSLVPQ
-409 DVEGLLIVGRA
+409 DVDGLLVVGRA

-445 VAVAVAKSLDK
+445 VAVAVAKAQSA
-456 TPREMVDDSASMALI
+456 TPRDLVDDDAAIAEI
-471 QDLLKDQGAKLDH
+471 QEKLTAQGAKLDH
-484 TQTKEDVMSH
+484 TQTHEDVMDH

-509 DGGYDND
+509 DGGYDNN
-516 YALDDDV
+516 YYLDDTI

-537 KAGFELSEKIYVNEN
+537 KAGFALSEKIYVNEEV
-552 PPARQIIGTMARACV
+552 PARQIIGTMARAV
-567 EIEGGDKLE
+567 IELEGADKLAD
-576 NDNDVYLKALE
+576 DNDVYMNALK

-593 DEIKKY
+593 DELAEY
-599 FSDMEAVP
+599 FTDMEAAP
-607 KASAVTMLTARFYSY
+607 NAGAVTLLTARFYSY

-629 QSLKAAECI
+629 QSLSAAECI
-638 DLESEDNEVVAV
+638 DLTSDDNTVVSV
-650 PDWVA
+650 PEWIA
-655 AHQDAQSDSSD
+655 A
-666 TAETAENTSSTED
+666 NNN
-679 AQTDSAA
+679 

>member
-1 MKKKRLSLLS
+1 MKKKFSALVA
-11 MLLIVSL
+11 MLLIVTMLFSGCSGGDTTTAEPESL
-18 LVTGCVG
+18 PTF
-25 GSENTDTKAVAE
+25 T
-37 ELPIFENEGKAAT
+37 NEGTADS

-60 PEGISAAISAARSG
+60 PEGIAAALSAARNG
-74 MKVLLLSKDSTPG
+74 MKTLLLSKDSTPG

-93 ALNFIDIPETRDG
+93 ALNFIDVPETRDG
-106 KTLVGGIYEEFFNKV
+106 TLLVGGIYEEFVNAV
-121 GGSGFDIVE
+121 GGSGFDIVN
-130 AANVFDDMLKSED
+130 AANVFNDMLTAED
-143 NITVRYNSKFVEP
+143 NLTVRYGAKFQEP
-156 VMDDDTITG
+156 VMNGNTISG
-165 VVVDEDGQ
+165 VTVLEEGDMLV
-173 EITYS
+173 TYN
-178 APYVIDAT
+178 APYIIDAT

-195 GAPYTFAGEDIGER
+195 GAPYTYAGEDIGER

-219 RLSGVDWDKMTRYL
+219 RVSGVNWDSMCRYL
-233 TVKRAIGEF
+233 TIKRGIGEI

-262 GYGYEPE
+262 GYAYEPS

-275 RGFNMARQDNGDI
+275 RGFNMAKQDNGDV

-299 VLDEESRAEGI
+299 PLDEASREEGI

-317 ENIVPYLQKNC
+317 ENIIPYLQDEFW
-328 KGFKNCELA
+328 GFGDCELA

-345 RESRHIDC
+345 RESRHITC

-361 LLENRDQEDRIAVS
+361 VLENRDQDDRIAVT

-396 DQYAI
+396 DQYAV
-401 GYKSLVPK
+401 GYKSLVPQ
-409 DVEGLLIVGRA
+409 DVDGLLVVGRA

-445 VAVAVAKSLDK
+445 VAVAVAKAQSA
-456 TPREMVDDSASMALI
+456 TPRDLVDDDAAIAEI
-471 QDLLKDQGAKLDH
+471 QEKLTAQGARLDH
-484 TQTKEDVMSH
+484 TQTHEDVMDH

-509 DGGYDND
+509 DGGYDNN
-516 YALDDDV
+516 YYLDDTI

-537 KAGFELSEKIYVNEN
+537 KAGFALSEKIYVNEEV
-552 PPARQIIGTMARACV
+552 PARQIIGTMARAV
-567 EIEGGDKLE
+567 IELEGADKLAD
-576 NDNDVYLKALE
+576 DNDVYMNALK

-593 DEIKKY
+593 DELAEY
-599 FSDMEAVP
+599 FTDMEAAP
-607 KASAVTMLTARFYSY
+607 NAGAVTLLTARFYSY

-629 QSLKAAECI
+629 QSLSAAECI
-638 DLESEDNEVVAV
+638 DLTSDDNTVVSV
-650 PDWVA
+650 PEWIA
-655 AHQDAQSDSSD
+655 A
-666 TAETAENTSSTED
+666 NNN
-679 AQTDSAA
+679 

>member
-1 MKKKRLSLLS
+1 MKKKTTVLIA
-11 MLLIVSL
+11 MLLIVTMLFSGCSSGTESTGEVDSL
-18 LVTGCVG
+18 PQFT
-25 GSENTDTKAVAE
+25 
-37 ELPIFENEGKAAT
+37 NEGTADS

-60 PEGISAAISAARSG
+60 PEGIAAAVSAARNG
-74 MKVLLLSKDSTPG
+74 MKTLLLSKDSTPG

-93 ALNFIDIPETRDG
+93 ALNFIDVPETRDG
-106 KTLVGGIYEEFFNKV
+106 TTLVGGIYEEFVNAV
-121 GGSGFDIVE
+121 GGSGFDIVN
-130 AANVFDDMLKSED
+130 AANVFQDMLTAEE
-143 NITVRYNSKFVEP
+143 NITVRYNAEFQAP
-156 VMDDDTITG
+156 VMNGTTITG
-165 VVVDEDGQ
+165 VTVLEDGQ
-173 EITYS
+173 EVTYN

-195 GAPYTFAGEDIGER
+195 GAPYTYAGEDIGER

-219 RLSGVDWDKMTRYL
+219 RLSGVNWDSMSRYL
-233 TVKRAIGEF
+233 TIKRGIGEL

-262 GYGYEPE
+262 GYAYEPE
-269 DEAMRL
+269 DSAMRL
-275 RGFNMARQDNGDI
+275 RGFNMALQDNGDV

-299 VLDEESRAEGI
+299 PLDEASREEGIERAE
-310 ARAKAEL
+310 AEL
-317 ENIVPYLQKNC
+317 ENIIPYLQEEFW
-328 KGFKNCELA
+328 GFDDCQLV

-345 RESRHIDC
+345 RESRHITC

-361 LLENRDQEDRIAVS
+361 VLENRWQEDAICVTA
-375 SYPVDVQPTKTQTY
+375 YPVDVQPTKTQTY

-401 GYKSLVPK
+401 GYKSLVPQNV
-409 DVEGLLIVGRA
+409 DGLLIVGRA

-445 VAVAVAKSLDK
+445 VAVAVAKALDK
-456 TPREMVDDSASMALI
+456 TPRDLVDNSAAISMI
-471 QDLLKDQGAKLDH
+471 QDLLVDQGAKLDH
-484 TQTKEDVMSH
+484 TQTHEDVMDH

-509 DGGYDND
+509 DGGYDNN
-516 YALDDDV
+516 YYLDDAI

-552 PPARQIIGTMARACV
+552 VPTRQIIGTMARACI
-567 EIEGGDKLE
+567 EIEGVDTLE
-576 NDNDVYLKALE
+576 NDNDVYMQALK

-593 DEIKKY
+593 DELESY
-599 FSDMEAVP
+599 FSDMEATP
-607 KASAVTMLTARFYSY
+607 TAGAVTMLTARFYSY

-629 QSLKAAECI
+629 QLLSAAECI
-638 DLESEDNEVVAV
+638 DLNSDDNSVISV
-650 PDWVA
+650 PDWM
-655 AHQDAQSDSSD
+655 AQNDNASSN
-666 TAETAENTSSTED
+666 E
-679 AQTDSAA
+679 

>member
-1 MKKKRLSLLS
+1 MKKKFSALVA
-11 MLLIVSL
+11 MLLIVTMLFSGCSGGDTTTAEPESL
-18 LVTGCVG
+18 PTF
-25 GSENTDTKAVAE
+25 T
-37 ELPIFENEGKAAT
+37 NEGTADS

-60 PEGISAAISAARSG
+60 PEGIAAALSAARNG
-74 MKVLLLSKDSTPG
+74 MKTLLLSKDSTPG

-93 ALNFIDIPETRDG
+93 ALNFIDVPETRDG
-106 KTLVGGIYEEFFNKV
+106 TLLVGGIYEEFVNAV
-121 GGSGFDIVE
+121 GGSGFDIVN
-130 AANVFDDMLKSED
+130 AANVFNDMLTAED
-143 NITVRYNSKFVEP
+143 NLTVRYGAKFQEP
-156 VMDDDTITG
+156 VMNGNTITG
-165 VVVDEDGQ
+165 VTVLEEGDMLV
-173 EITYS
+173 TYNAS
-178 APYVIDAT
+178 YIIDAT

-195 GAPYTFAGEDIGER
+195 GAPYTYAGEDIGER

-219 RLSGVDWDKMTRYL
+219 RVSGVNWDSMCRYL
-233 TVKRAIGEF
+233 TIKRGIGEI

-262 GYGYEPE
+262 GYAYEPS

-275 RGFNMARQDNGDI
+275 RGFNMAKQDNGDV

-299 VLDEESRAEGI
+299 PLDETSREEGI

-317 ENIVPYLQKNC
+317 ENIIPYLQDEFW
-328 KGFKNCELA
+328 GFGDCELA

-345 RESRHIDC
+345 RESRHITC

-361 LLENRDQEDRIAVS
+361 VLENRDQDDRIAVT

-396 DQYAI
+396 DQYAV
-401 GYKSLVPK
+401 GYKSLVPQ
-409 DVEGLLIVGRA
+409 DVDGLLVVGRA

-445 VAVAVAKSLDK
+445 VAVAVAKAQSA
-456 TPREMVDDSASMALI
+456 TPRDLVDDDAAIAEI
-471 QDLLKDQGAKLDH
+471 QEKLTAQGAKLDH
-484 TQTKEDVMSH
+484 TQTHEEVMDH

-509 DGGYDND
+509 DGGYDNN
-516 YALDDDV
+516 YYLDDTI

-537 KAGFELSEKIYVNEN
+537 KAGFELSEKIYVNEEI
-552 PPARQIIGTMARACV
+552 PARQIIGTMARAV
-567 EIEGGDKLE
+567 IELEGADKLAD
-576 NDNDVYLKALE
+576 DNDVYMNALK

-593 DEIKKY
+593 DELAEY
-599 FSDMEAVP
+599 FTDMEAAP
-607 KASAVTMLTARFYSY
+607 NAGAVTLLTARFYSY

-629 QSLKAAECI
+629 QSLSAAECI
-638 DLESEDNEVVAV
+638 DLTSDDNTVVSV
-650 PDWVA
+650 PEWIA
-655 AHQDAQSDSSD
+655 A
-666 TAETAENTSSTED
+666 NNN
-679 AQTDSAA
+679 

>member
-1 MKKKRLSLLS
+1 MKKKFSALVA
-11 MLLIVSL
+11 MLLIVTMLFSGCSGGDTTTAEPESL
-18 LVTGCVG
+18 PTF
-25 GSENTDTKAVAE
+25 T
-37 ELPIFENEGKAAT
+37 NEGTADS

-60 PEGISAAISAARSG
+60 PEGIAAALSAARNG
-74 MKVLLLSKDSTPG
+74 MKTLLLSKDSTPG

-93 ALNFIDIPETRDG
+93 ALNFIDVPETRDG
-106 KTLVGGIYEEFFNKV
+106 TLLVGGIYEEFVNAV
-121 GGSGFDIVE
+121 GGSGFDIVN
-130 AANVFDDMLKSED
+130 AANVFNDMLTAED
-143 NITVRYNSKFVEP
+143 NLTVRYGAKFQEP
-156 VMDDDTITG
+156 VMNGNTITG
-165 VVVDEDGQ
+165 VTVLEEGDMLV
-173 EITYS
+173 TYN
-178 APYVIDAT
+178 APYIIDAT

-195 GAPYTFAGEDIGER
+195 GAPYTYAGEDIGER

-219 RLSGVDWDKMTRYL
+219 RVSGVNWDSMCRYL
-233 TVKRAIGEF
+233 TIKRGIGEI

-262 GYGYEPE
+262 GYAYEPS

-275 RGFNMARQDNGDI
+275 RGFNMAKQDNGDV

-299 VLDEESRAEGI
+299 PLDEASREEGI

-317 ENIVPYLQKNC
+317 ENIIPYLQDEFW
-328 KGFKNCELA
+328 GFGDCELA

-345 RESRHIDC
+345 RESRHITC

-361 LLENRDQEDRIAVS
+361 VLENRDQDDRIAVT

-396 DQYAI
+396 DQYAV
-401 GYKSLVPK
+401 GYKSLVPQ
-409 DVEGLLIVGRA
+409 DVDGLLVVGRA

-445 VAVAVAKSLDK
+445 VAVAVAKAQSA
-456 TPREMVDDSASMALI
+456 TPRDLVDDDAAIAEI
-471 QDLLKDQGAKLDH
+471 QEKLTAQGAKLDH
-484 TQTKEDVMSH
+484 TQTHEEVMDH

-509 DGGYDND
+509 DGGYDNN
-516 YALDDDV
+516 YNLDDTI

-537 KAGFELSEKIYVNEN
+537 KAGFALSEKIYVNEEI
-552 PPARQIIGTMARACV
+552 PARQIIGTMARAV
-567 EIEGGDKLE
+567 IELEGADKLAD
-576 NDNDVYLKALE
+576 DNDVYMNALK

-593 DEIKKY
+593 DELAEY
-599 FSDMEAVP
+599 FTDMEAAP
-607 KASAVTMLTARFYSY
+607 NAGAVTLLTARFYSY

-629 QSLKAAECI
+629 QSLSAAECI
-638 DLESEDNEVVAV
+638 DLTSDDNTVVSV
-650 PDWVA
+650 PEWIA
-655 AHQDAQSDSSD
+655 A
-666 TAETAENTSSTED
+666 NNN
-679 AQTDSAA
+679 

>member
-1 MKKKRLSLLS
+1 MKKKFSALVA
-11 MLLIVSL
+11 MLLIVTMLFSGCSGGDTTTAEPESL
-18 LVTGCVG
+18 PTF
-25 GSENTDTKAVAE
+25 T
-37 ELPIFENEGKAAT
+37 NEGTADS

-60 PEGISAAISAARSG
+60 PEGIAAALSAARNG
-74 MKVLLLSKDSTPG
+74 MKTLLLSKDSTPG

-93 ALNFIDIPETRDG
+93 ALNFIDVPETRDG
-106 KTLVGGIYEEFFNKV
+106 TLLVGGIYEEFVNAV
-121 GGSGFDIVE
+121 GGSGFDIVN
-130 AANVFDDMLKSED
+130 AANVFNDMLTAED
-143 NITVRYNSKFVEP
+143 NLTVRYGAKFQEP
-156 VMDDDTITG
+156 VMNGNTITG
-165 VVVDEDGQ
+165 VTVLEEGDMLV
-173 EITYS
+173 TYN
-178 APYVIDAT
+178 APYIIDAT

-195 GAPYTFAGEDIGER
+195 GAPYTYAGEDIGER

-219 RLSGVDWDKMTRYL
+219 RVSGVNWDSMCRYL
-233 TVKRAIGEF
+233 TIKRGIGEI

-262 GYGYEPE
+262 GYAYEPS

-275 RGFNMARQDNGDI
+275 RGFNMAKQDNGDV

-299 VLDEESRAEGI
+299 PLDEASREEGI

-317 ENIVPYLQKNC
+317 ENIIPYLQDEFW
-328 KGFKNCELA
+328 GFGDCELA

-345 RESRHIDC
+345 RESRHITC

-361 LLENRDQEDRIAVS
+361 VLENRDQDDRIAVT

-396 DQYAI
+396 DQYAV
-401 GYKSLVPK
+401 GYKSLVPQ
-409 DVEGLLIVGRA
+409 DVDGLLVVGRA

-445 VAVAVAKSLDK
+445 VAVAVAKAQSA
-456 TPREMVDDSASMALI
+456 TPRDLVDDDAAIAEI
-471 QDLLKDQGAKLDH
+471 QEKLTAQGAKLDH
-484 TQTKEDVMSH
+484 TQTHEDVMDH

-509 DGGYDND
+509 DGGYDNN
-516 YALDDDV
+516 YYLDDTI

-537 KAGFELSEKIYVNEN
+537 KAGFELSEKIYVNEEI
-552 PPARQIIGTMARACV
+552 PARQIIGTMARAV
-567 EIEGGDKLE
+567 IELEGADKLAD
-576 NDNDVYLKALE
+576 DNDVYMNALK

-593 DEIKKY
+593 DELAEY
-599 FSDMEAVP
+599 FTDMEAAP
-607 KASAVTMLTARFYSY
+607 NAGAVTLLTARFYSY

-629 QSLKAAECI
+629 QSLSAAECI
-638 DLESEDNEVVAV
+638 DLTSDDNTIVSV
-650 PDWVA
+650 PEWIA
-655 AHQDAQSDSSD
+655 A
-666 TAETAENTSSTED
+666 NNN
-679 AQTDSAA
+679 